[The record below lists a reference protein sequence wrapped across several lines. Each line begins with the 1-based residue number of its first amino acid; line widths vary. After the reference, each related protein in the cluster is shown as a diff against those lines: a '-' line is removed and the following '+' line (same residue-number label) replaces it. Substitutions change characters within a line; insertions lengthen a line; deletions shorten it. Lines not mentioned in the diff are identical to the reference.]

1 MSTFTNTGSSLKSTN
16 KPAAL
21 LELAHA
27 LANAER
33 LASTTELTLN
43 NVSIAFDL
51 EGRTASITAS
61 LPLTATIGTSGA
73 IVVNGFNYIGGSGSA
88 FTVGTGELKSTHL
101 AAAFLE
107 LVEIV
112 NLAELAV
119 ATNPPNNVSIALDL
133 EGLTAAI
140 SASLPLTT
148 AVDGTGKVVTT
159 VVDYLP

>member
-33 LASTTELTLN
+33 IASTPEAPLN
-43 NVSIAFDL
+43 NISIAFDL
-51 EGRTASITAS
+51 EGRTAAITAS
-61 LPLTATIGTSGA
+61 LPLAASISGTGA
-73 IVVNGFNYIGGSGSA
+73 IVVNGANYIGGSGSA
-88 FTVGTGELKSTHL
+88 FVPGTGELKSTHL
-101 AAAFLE
+101 PAAFLE
-107 LVEIV
+107 LVETV

-119 ATNPPNNVSIALDL
+119 TTNPPNNVSVTLDL
-133 EGLTAAI
+133 ENLTAAI

-159 VVDYLP
+159 ATDYLP